1 MPRRIESL
9 ISPLKNVCNP
19 RAQETAK
26 VVASIRFYA
35 ELNDFIVPEHRHREF
50 ELSAAGEAPIKHI
63 IEALGVPHTE
73 VELILI
79 NGVSVDFA
87 QRLRQRDRVSVYPKF
102 EAFDISPLLRLR
114 PHPLR
119 VTRFLA
125 DAHLGGLARLLR
137 MAGFDTLYVNP
148 LDDSEIVGVAN
159 RDNRIVLTRD
169 RDLLKRR
176 GISHG
181 CYVHAL
187 IPGPQLSEIIA
198 RLDLAGS
205 LRPFTLCLECNAP
218 LRSVDKAQVIE
229 LLPPSVRKRHQQ
241 FSTCDVCRRVF
252 WEGSHWSHMREQL
265 ATLVANAGSG
275 HTDIF
280 ASRGEAP

>member
-1 MPRRIESL
+1 MPRQIEPL
-9 ISPLKNVCNP
+9 LSPP
-19 RAQETAK
+19 GTIRTPAAEEAAQ

-35 ELNDFIVPEHRHREF
+35 ELNDFIAPDHRHKEF
-50 ELSAAGEAPIKHI
+50 ELASASEAPIKHI

-87 QRLRQRDRVSVYPKF
+87 RRLRQNDRVSVYPTF

-114 PHPLR
+114 PDPLR

-137 MAGFDTLYVNP
+137 MAGFDTIYVNP
-148 LDDSEIVGVAN
+148 LDDSEIVSIAN

-198 RLDLAGS
+198 RLDLGGS

-218 LRSVDKAQVIE
+218 LRSVDKAQVIDV
-229 LLPPSVRKRHQQ
+229 LPPSVRKRHQR

-265 ATLVANAGSG
+265 EILIANSG
-275 HTDIF
+275 HKETTE
-280 ASRGEAP
+280 SRGEVP